1 MFETR
6 RLSPRF
12 LFIGKTGIMAQV
24 KIDEK
29 QVRQVAKLSRLQ
41 LNDQQI
47 SEFATQLSAI
57 LGYIE
62 KLNELDTS
70 KVEPLA
76 HCLPVHN
83 VFRDDVV
90 KPSLGT
96 EKVVA
101 NAPETDGQFFL
112 VPKILEEG
120 AGA

>member
-1 MFETR
+1 
-6 RLSPRF
+6 
-12 LFIGKTGIMAQV
+12 MAHI

-29 QVRQVAKLSRLQ
+29 QVRQVAKLSRLK
-41 LNDQQI
+41 LSDAQI
-47 SEFATQLSAI
+47 HEFSTQLSAI

-62 KLNELDTS
+62 KLNELDT
-70 KVEPLA
+70 KNVEPLA

-96 EKVVA
+96 QKVLA
-101 NAPETDGQFFL
+101 NAPQTDDQFFL

-120 AGA
+120 SGA

>member
-1 MFETR
+1 
-6 RLSPRF
+6 
-12 LFIGKTGIMAQV
+12 MAQA

-29 QVRQVAKLSRLQ
+29 QVRQVAKLARLQ

-47 SEFATQLSAI
+47 HEFSAQLSAI

-90 KPSLGT
+90 VPSLGT

-112 VPKILEEG
+112 VPKILDEG

>member
-1 MFETR
+1 
-6 RLSPRF
+6 
-12 LFIGKTGIMAQV
+12 MAHAR
-24 KIDEK
+24 IDES
-29 QVRQVAKLSRLQ
+29 QVRQVAKLSRLA
-41 LNDQQI
+41 LSDEQI
-47 SEFATQLSAI
+47 HAFSTQLSAI
-57 LGYIE
+57 LDYIA

-96 EKVVA
+96 EKVLS
-101 NAPETDGQFFL
+101 NAPEHDETFFL
-112 VPKILEEG
+112 VPKILDEG